1 MEKPSFPCV
10 TNVKVAME
18 MDDKYAS
25 QAPNTAPS
33 VTVVPQLHADI
44 SYHRSRMGTVHWGLG
59 GLAFCSLK
67 FTECVLGSVGFT
79 FALQ

>member
-25 QAPNTAPS
+25 QAPNT

-44 SYHRSRMGTVHWGLG
+44 SYHRSRMGTVH
-59 GLAFCSLK
+59 
-67 FTECVLGSVGFT
+67 
-79 FALQ
+79 